1 MSRFLSNINK
11 IKDFIKIDKYK
22 KIRSEI
28 FHIIKNTLDETYDY
42 GQGYFYQSL
51 EKINLSGLRNSKK
64 RIEQYK
70 ILEDIKN
77 KEIIDIGTNS
87 GFILFQLDNVFKN
100 ATGIEKNPKLIEVA
114 LKVKSFLNI
123 KNVFFVKSDFLKH
136 NFNNKRFDFMLSLA
150 NHSTYDKGISST
162 NVYFEKCNQLLKPGG
177 FLLIEGHHPK
187 YEKIKDFEIL
197 IINFIKKYNFKIK
210 NEDFLKTGYF
220 FDDGRKFYLLKKI

>member
-162 NVYFEKCNQLLKPGG
+162 DVYFEKCN
-177 FLLIEGHHPK
+177 
-187 YEKIKDFEIL
+187 
-197 IINFIKKYNFKIK
+197 
-210 NEDFLKTGYF
+210 
-220 FDDGRKFYLLKKI
+220 

>member
-87 GFILFQLDNVFKN
+87 GF
-100 ATGIEKNPKLIEVA
+100 
-114 LKVKSFLNI
+114 
-123 KNVFFVKSDFLKH
+123 
-136 NFNNKRFDFMLSLA
+136 
-150 NHSTYDKGISST
+150 
-162 NVYFEKCNQLLKPGG
+162 
-177 FLLIEGHHPK
+177 
-187 YEKIKDFEIL
+187 
-197 IINFIKKYNFKIK
+197 
-210 NEDFLKTGYF
+210 
-220 FDDGRKFYLLKKI
+220 